1 MPSKPRY
8 AAHLVWLIASV
19 LFVITVAISTY
30 WLLPEQPS
38 TPLDPSQ
45 ATLAQTTSSSSNL
58 AASEVFVPTP
68 NKVLVEEDLLQQD
81 LPENISLI
89 KEEIAKQ
96 DDIQQQLQQQEKMLQ
111 QQNLSADELI
121 RLKQQQI
128 ELLEQQLND
137 QQSVNPS

>member
-8 AAHLVWLIASV
+8 ASNLVWLIASV
-19 LFVITVAISTY
+19 LVVITVAISTY
-30 WLLPEQPS
+30 LFFSEQPS

-45 ATLAQTTSSSSNL
+45 STIAQTTSSSSNL
-58 AASEVFVPTP
+58 AASEAFVPTP
-68 NKVLVEEDLLQQD
+68 NKLLVDEELLQQD
-81 LPENISLI
+81 LPENLSLI